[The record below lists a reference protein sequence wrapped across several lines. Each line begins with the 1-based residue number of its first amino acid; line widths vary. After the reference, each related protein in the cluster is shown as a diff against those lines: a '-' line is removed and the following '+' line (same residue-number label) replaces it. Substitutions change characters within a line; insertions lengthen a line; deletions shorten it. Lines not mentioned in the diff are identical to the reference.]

1 MVRQLTSYLMML
13 AGVGMLL
20 RVAPHTAPAPEK
32 RPPLEASARGPELA
46 ISSEPQTAPPDS
58 LREDAVTRPGPWR
71 ATRRFFACTRP
82 DPNQPNSTAKPAQNA
97 RAASV
102 SQGQAT
108 AEAQVTRDVFCFA
121 NDYAYEVLIATIPDP
136 RRSRLGLFTDRVLEN
151 IQRGA
156 AKAGW
161 EYDSQWLPW
170 QDAPDPEEKD
180 PERRI
185 KERAAVLQERTE
197 PGVLL
202 FRHQPV
208 QQGSDLQFDRR
219 LLLVFIVGE
228 TPTSGINKGQFVRA
242 HDYTRRILRLSSQP
256 TVSPANA
263 EPPVRLLAPTFSGSF
278 SSLAE
283 LIQTSPANYEI
294 ISGTVTGKH
303 YADAFLATVHQPGRV
318 RFASARIYDEDLDRA
333 FRLVLR
339 KLKIP
344 ESDVVSLVEDESG
357 YGNSQTY
364 GSKSDIPDDT
374 TKERRVRTILF
385 PRDISQLRNAYRE
398 AVQEAKQKDG
408 SNQSPLPFTLK
419 DTKNGE
425 DSLPLYAEVQ
435 TAQSQ
440 NAALQELIMY
450 LRRSRVRLARIAAT
464 NPLDVL
470 FLVQV
475 LHEQFPDLRVLL
487 TSADLLLVQQADIQH
502 ITGTLALAPNPPIL
516 TPVGR
521 NNAPISV
528 QVDTT
533 SAGVLE
539 AAWAL
544 LRTDPPADLS
554 PSKAV
559 SLNNRVWLM
568 EATRNGFAPFA
579 IFPTEPNI
587 TVTSPSVAYSMP
599 LPSRFWFVSMN
610 ILSFLAL
617 GLSLTTLYSY
627 YARTHVNAKPVPF
640 WLEYFALQPS
650 YAANPGRAFFLAG
663 LYVCV
668 AAMLILELQPAIASQ
683 FSGTGTTYVYVVEGV
698 AFTAFLSLS
707 LALMCVFVRFLEML
721 CSRGLTPE
729 QKLYGIYWMLLISA
743 AIGVEIVWGHCCH
756 SNIYF
761 AQSYLFRFRALQLYP
776 SASPTIPF
784 LLVLIG
790 VASVFFFQLRRV
802 VWHEQASA
810 CFPIAPLD
818 DLPGSNLQDLYQ
830 HLCRRLFSLGIT
842 GENIRWGVATL
853 VAGFIS
859 LALFMYFLGP
869 AACLHTAEPASYDLM
884 YLLLQGVFIVLLV
897 ITCSRGFMIWR
908 TLRNILIRLHYL
920 PLADVFSR
928 FQQTGGSR
936 YVWSQTLKLPALDTV
951 AVSTPRIHDLKLLPR
966 AELATYPLGTGMDAI
981 WNEYETARK
990 DFLATKRA
998 FCNQAVRKMRIATE
1012 RTAEALTRGIVMPHW
1027 ESAGYLTS
1035 ANGENGKDSAPA
1047 GKDRAYELAVEFVV
1061 LQYISFIRYA
1071 LRQLRNLAWLLSVS
1085 FLFIALSLTSHSF
1098 QSPQLIGRFILG
1110 LFVVV
1115 GSAVTFVF
1123 AQMERDAIL
1132 SRLAGSEAGTLSKG
1146 FLLHVVRY
1154 GALPVLGLVASL
1166 FPAVATFLFSW
1177 VGPSIEGLQ

>member
-1 MVRQLTSYLMML
+1 
-13 AGVGMLL
+13 
-20 RVAPHTAPAPEK
+20 
-32 RPPLEASARGPELA
+32 
-46 ISSEPQTAPPDS
+46 
-58 LREDAVTRPGPWR
+58 
-71 ATRRFFACTRP
+71 
-82 DPNQPNSTAKPAQNA
+82 
-97 RAASV
+97 
-102 SQGQAT
+102 
-108 AEAQVTRDVFCFA
+108 
-121 NDYAYEVLIATIPDP
+121 
-136 RRSRLGLFTDRVLEN
+136 
-151 IQRGA
+151 
-156 AKAGW
+156 
-161 EYDSQWLPW
+161 
-170 QDAPDPEEKD
+170 
-180 PERRI
+180 
-185 KERAAVLQERTE
+185 
-197 PGVLL
+197 
-202 FRHQPV
+202 
-208 QQGSDLQFDRR
+208 
-219 LLLVFIVGE
+219 
-228 TPTSGINKGQFVRA
+228 
-242 HDYTRRILRLSSQP
+242 
-256 TVSPANA
+256 
-263 EPPVRLLAPTFSGSF
+263 
-278 SSLAE
+278 
-283 LIQTSPANYEI
+283 
-294 ISGTVTGKH
+294 
-303 YADAFLATVHQPGRV
+303 
-318 RFASARIYDEDLDRA
+318 
-333 FRLVLR
+333 
-339 KLKIP
+339 
-344 ESDVVSLVEDESG
+344 
-357 YGNSQTY
+357 
-364 GSKSDIPDDT
+364 
-374 TKERRVRTILF
+374 
-385 PRDISQLRNAYRE
+385 
-398 AVQEAKQKDG
+398 
-408 SNQSPLPFTLK
+408 LK
-419 DTKNGE
+419 DNKNGE

-440 NAALQELIMY
+440 NAALEELIAY

-475 LHEQFPDLRVLL
+475 LHEQSPDLRVLL

-521 NNAPISV
+521 NRVPISV

-533 SAGVLE
+533 SAGFLE

-544 LRTDPPADLS
+544 LRNDPAPDLS
-554 PSKAV
+554 SSKPV

-568 EATRNGFAPFA
+568 EATRNGFAPLA
-579 IFPTEPNI
+579 IFPTEANI

-610 ILSFLAL
+610 ILSFIAL

-627 YARTHVNAKPVPF
+627 YARTHANARPVPL
-640 WLEYFALQPS
+640 WLEYFVLQPS
-650 YAANPGRAFFLAG
+650 YATNPGRAFFLAG
-663 LYVCV
+663 LYVCI

-683 FSGTGTTYVYVVEGV
+683 FSGTGTSYVLVVESV
-698 AFTAFLSLS
+698 AFAAFLSLS
-707 LALMCVFVRFLEML
+707 LALMSVFVRFLEML
-721 CSRGLTPE
+721 CSRGLTAE

-743 AIGVEIVWGHCCH
+743 AIAVEIVWGHCCH
-756 SNIYF
+756 SNSNF

-784 LLVLIG
+784 LLILIG

-818 DLPGSNLQDLYQ
+818 DLPGSNLKDLYQ

-842 GENIRWGVATL
+842 GDNIRWNVATL
-853 VAGFIS
+853 SAGFIS
-859 LALFMYFLGP
+859 LGLFVYFLGP
-869 AACLHTAEPASYDLM
+869 AASLHTAEPASYDVM

-908 TLRNILIRLHYL
+908 TLRSILIRLHYL

-966 AELATYPLGTGMDAI
+966 SELASYPLGTNIDVI
-981 WNEYETARK
+981 WTEYETARQE
-990 DFLATKRA
+990 FLAAHRS
-998 FCNQAVRKMRIATE
+998 FCNQAVRKMRVATE

-1027 ESAGYLTS
+1027 ETAGYLVS
-1035 ANGENGKDSAPA
+1035 ANEENSSHDAAKNA
-1047 GKDRAYELAVEFVV
+1047 GTHNDRAYELAVEFVV

-1085 FLFIALSLTSHSF
+1085 FLFVALSLTSYSF
-1098 QSPQLIGRFILG
+1098 QSPQLISRFIIG

-1115 GSAVTFVF
+1115 GTAVTIVF

-1132 SRLAGSEAGTLSKG
+1132 SRLAGSQAGELSKD

-1154 GALPVLGLVASL
+1154 GALPVLGLLASL

-1177 VGPSIEGLQ
+1177 VGPSIQGLQ

>member
-1 MVRQLTSYLMML
+1 MML
-13 AGVGMLL
+13 AGVGVLL
-20 RVAPHTAPAPEK
+20 KVAPHTTPAPEK
-32 RPPLEASARGPELA
+32 RGAAEEAARAPELA
-46 ISSEPQTAPPDS
+46 VSFPAQPSTSDS
-58 LREDAVTRPGPWR
+58 LRADAGTHPGPWR
-71 ATRRFFACTRP
+71 ATRRYFACSA
-82 DPNQPNSTAKPAQNA
+82 PNPAPPERTAKPPQNT
-97 RAASV
+97 AASAHE
-102 SQGQAT
+102 QQAT
-108 AEAQVTRDVFCFA
+108 AETRVTRDVFCLP
-121 NDYAYEVLIATIPDP
+121 NDYAYEVLIATVPDP

-170 QDAPDPEEKD
+170 QDAPDPDEKD
-180 PERRI
+180 PERRM
-185 KERAAVLQERTE
+185 KERAAVAQERRE

-208 QQGSDLQFDRR
+208 QHDTGLRFDRR

-228 TPTSGINKGQFVRA
+228 TPTSGINKGQFLRA
-242 HDYTRRILRLSSQP
+242 HEYTRRILRLSTQQATAS
-256 TVSPANA
+256 ANP
-263 EPPVRLLAPTFSGSF
+263 ELPIRLLAPTFSGSF

-283 LIQTSPANYEI
+283 LVQSSPASYEI
-294 ISGTVTGKH
+294 ISGTATGKR
-303 YADAFLATVHQPGRV
+303 YADAFLATVHQPARV
-318 RFASARIYDEDLDRA
+318 RFASARVYDEDLDHA

-339 KLKIP
+339 KLKIST
-344 ESDVVSLVEDESG
+344 SDAVSLVEDESG
-357 YGNSQTY
+357 YGNSQSY
-364 GSKSDIPDDT
+364 VPNAGIPDDK
-374 TKERRVRTILF
+374 TKELRVRTILF

-398 AVQEAKQKDG
+398 AVQEAKQKDA

-419 DTKNGE
+419 DNKEAE
-425 DSLPLYAEVQ
+425 DSLPLYAEVH
-435 TAQSQ
+435 TAESQ

-464 NPLDVL
+464 NPLDML
-470 FLVQV
+470 FLVRV

-487 TSADLLLVQQADIQH
+487 TTADLLLVQQSDIQH

-521 NNAPISV
+521 NKAPISV
-528 QVDTT
+528 EVDTT
-533 SAGVLE
+533 STGVFE
-539 AAWAL
+539 AVWAL
-544 LRTDPPADLS
+544 LRTDAPPELNS
-554 PSKAV
+554 TKPV
-559 SLNNRVWLM
+559 SLNNRIWLM
-568 EATRNGFAPFA
+568 EATRNGFAPLA
-579 IFPTEPNI
+579 IFPTEANI
-587 TVTSPSVAYSMP
+587 TVTSPSVAYLMP

-610 ILSFLAL
+610 ILSFIAL

-627 YARTHVNAKPVPF
+627 YARRQPHAKPVPF
-640 WLEYFALQPS
+640 WLDYFALQPS

-663 LYVCV
+663 LYVCT

-683 FSGTGTTYVYVVEGV
+683 FSGTGTSYVHVVEGV
-698 AFTAFLSLS
+698 AFTAFLCLS
-707 LALMCVFVRFLEML
+707 LALVSVFVRFLEML

-729 QKLYGIYWMLLISA
+729 QKLYGVYWMLLISA
-743 AIGVEIVWGHCCH
+743 AIAVEIVWGHCCH

-842 GENIRWGVATL
+842 GENIRWSIATL
-853 VAGFIS
+853 AAGFTS

-869 AACLHTAEPASYDLM
+869 AACLHTAEPASYDVM

-908 TLRNILIRLHYL
+908 TLRSILIRLHYL

-966 AELATYPLGTGMDAI
+966 VELAEYPLGTGMDAI
-981 WNEYETARK
+981 WTEYETARK
-990 DFLATKRA
+990 EFLSTKSG
-998 FCNQAVRKMRIATE
+998 FCNQAVRKMRTATE

-1027 ESAGYLTS
+1027 ESAGYLAS
-1035 ANGENGKDSAPA
+1035 ANGKNGGHEPA
-1047 GKDRAYELAVEFVV
+1047 TDKDRAYELAVEFVV

-1085 FLFIALSLTSHSF
+1085 FLFIALSLTSYSF
-1098 QSPQLIGRFILG
+1098 QSPQLISRFIIG
-1110 LFVVV
+1110 LFVAV
-1115 GSAVTFVF
+1115 GTAVTIVF

-1132 SRLAGSEAGTLSKG
+1132 SRLSGSPAGELSKD
-1146 FLLHVVRY
+1146 FVLHVVRY
-1154 GALPVLGLVASL
+1154 GALPVLGLLASL

-1177 VGPSIEGLQ
+1177 VGPSIERLQ